1 MEDHISEPGKGGL
14 RLHKEDEALA
24 YGEMSDDSDFETET
38 QVYVVSYIKLFFTI
52 IISAPVA
59 VFLSLMVYDAYS
71 GFAVSVGLKK
81 ERVVQAP
88 VRPAPAPVAKK
99 DDKLGE
105 WLSAFKKSNR
115 KLVASLEKQTAAIS
129 KLANKKPQIV
139 KIETPKGKKTR
150 AKEPRIIVIKVPSR
164 EKFDLNYEKQ
174 KIYELAGLDMDDPI
188 TSAKLFNAIKSRD
201 VLKELIRSFN
211 LIIAASRDH
220 DEVSD
225 FLKSNAMTGKKYA
238 TRRLKKVR

>member
-1 MEDHISEPGKGGL
+1 MIDHISEPGRGGL
-14 RLHKEDEALA
+14 RLNKEDEALA
-24 YGEMSDDSDFETET
+24 YGELPEDSDFEAET
-38 QVYVVSYIKLFFTI
+38 HVHVVSYIKLFFTI
-52 IISAPVA
+52 VISAPVA

-81 ERVVQAP
+81 EMP
-88 VRPAPAPVAKK
+88 VHESARPAPLVKT

-105 WLSAFKKSNR
+105 WLNAFDKSNR
-115 KLVASLEKQTAAIS
+115 RLGASLEKQTSAIL

-139 KIETPKGKKTR
+139 KVENRRKGKKTK
-150 AKEPRIIVIKVPSR
+150 ASDTKIIVIKVPSR

-174 KIYELAGLDMDDPI
+174 KIYELAGVDMDDPI
-188 TSAKLFNAIKSRD
+188 TNAKPFNAIKSRD

-220 DEVSD
+220 DEVGD
-225 FLKSNAMTGKKYA
+225 FLKNNAMTGKKHA